1 MSLYYHIVAFLHY
14 CDIALMTKGG
24 RLALGVLLALGG
36 KRLFVQVFWR
46 SGGAFGAFGERFAL
60 RVKVG
65 CSRNKFVSC
74 S

>member
-1 MSLYYHIVAFLHY
+1 MSLNYHIVAFLHY

-24 RLALGVLLALGG
+24 RLALGALLALGE

-46 SGGAFGAFGERFAL
+46 SGGAFGAFGERFTL
-60 RVKVG
+60 RVNAG
-65 CSRNKFVSC
+65 RSRNKFVSC